1 MPYQPQQYAGVLSFY
16 DVDTKG
22 PKIDP
27 KFLIIASFVFALIIF
42 ILSKLV

>member
-16 DVDTKG
+16 DTDTKG

-27 KFLIIASFVFALIIF
+27 KIVIVFGFIFALA
-42 ILSKLV
+42 ILLISKLV

>member
-27 KFLIIASFVFALIIF
+27 KLLLIASFIFALIIF